1 MEDKINYE
9 INFKYK
15 IFDILEKNMVLN
27 FFAYCIIN
35 VFQVAWAP
43 GIGVKESEFKD
54 RWDVEQG
61 VTYVPWPQMPEDLTR
76 LKDGGIIDEESLP
89 ENLKGDKCH
98 NYTIVKIEKKLV
110 NSSTTHKL
118 GFSNNFIDL

>member
-1 MEDKINYE
+1 
-9 INFKYK
+9 
-15 IFDILEKNMVLN
+15 
-27 FFAYCIIN
+27 
-35 VFQVAWAP
+35 
-43 GIGVKESEFKD
+43 
-54 RWDVEQG
+54 
-61 VTYVPWPQMPEDLTR
+61 MPEDLTR

-118 GFSNNFIDL
+118 GSTITLLEYKTVKFYRSFIYNFKSSSIYTLL

>member
-1 MEDKINYE
+1 
-9 INFKYK
+9 
-15 IFDILEKNMVLN
+15 
-27 FFAYCIIN
+27 
-35 VFQVAWAP
+35 
-43 GIGVKESEFKD
+43 
-54 RWDVEQG
+54 
-61 VTYVPWPQMPEDLTR
+61 MPEDLTR

-118 GFSNNFIDL
+118 GFSNNFKAKKLRTIFFSKISKILYLKFIS

>member
-1 MEDKINYE
+1 MYGGKINDE
-9 INFKYK
+9 ITFK
-15 IFDILEKNMVLN
+15 L
-27 FFAYCIIN
+27 FADYAII

-98 NYTIVKIEKKLV
+98 YYTIVKIYKNL
-110 NSSTTHKL
+110 
-118 GFSNNFIDL
+118 